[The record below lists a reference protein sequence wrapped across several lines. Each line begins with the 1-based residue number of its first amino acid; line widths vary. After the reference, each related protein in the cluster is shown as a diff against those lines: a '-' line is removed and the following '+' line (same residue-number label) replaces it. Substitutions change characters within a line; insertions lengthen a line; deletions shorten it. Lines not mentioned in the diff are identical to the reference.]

1 MAKSK
6 EEIEYSIRELQAQ
19 YEALIAEGSYKLA
32 DQRLKRIK
40 ELTQQLKTMKDT
52 HEILTLCG
60 YATDAMGGPGYKIKF
75 GRDPQGNEE
84 VEVRLESGKT
94 KKFRGTEAVKE
105 AYVWINTNKDACEKV
120 FTKGTDDD
128 SPKEELIKYA
138 EKTKDPEYIAH
149 VKGLKNPN
157 TINARLQAHRQG
169 KDGDIILPQHKCS
182 DDDATNKLE
191 PEKMIGHKEGGVE
204 DGGPGSGIKGH
215 STAEKLEKRQ
225 DYLESQIRKLKTRGD
240 RYSRQML
247 KGFMEEYDAITRRLS
262 NIKDSDPLAAE
273 AQAIINLC
281 GGAM

>member
-120 FTKGTDDD
+120 FTKGTEDGELVSSVKNEYTEAQLKEASWATWKYIINHPNKYTPNTVRLAEKLLQSSTKDD

-204 DGGPGSGIKGH
+204 DGC
-215 STAEKLEKRQ
+215 
-225 DYLESQIRKLKTRGD
+225 
-240 RYSRQML
+240 
-247 KGFMEEYDAITRRLS
+247 
-262 NIKDSDPLAAE
+262 IKDSDPKVAE
-273 AQAIINLC
+273 AQTIINLC